1 MAESTVGRTKRDRR
15 QQHLDEECER
25 AMQNKIKVYRLMQQK
40 RKIRGEEEYMRLRRE
55 EKYIHQKRREIIM

>member
-1 MAESTVGRTKRDRR
+1 M
-15 QQHLDEECER
+15 DEECER